1 MEGRSA
7 SVGQRNLENAGPDLE
22 AMEAEKR
29 VWKMTRSQRLACG
42 GFSVKAAWIRGR
54 RADGSGRGPEVNA
67 RLSGVNFKLR
77 WETLKSPE

>member
-42 GFSVKAAWIRGR
+42 GFSVKAAWTRGR
-54 RADGSGRGPEVNA
+54 G
-67 RLSGVNFKLR
+67 
-77 WETLKSPE
+77 

>member
-42 GFSVKAAWIRGR
+42 GFSVKAVWTLGRGQTTAAGGR
-54 RADGSGRGPEVNA
+54 R
-67 RLSGVNFKLR
+67 
-77 WETLKSPE
+77 

>member
-42 GFSVKAAWIRGR
+42 GFSVKAAWTLGQGRTTAAGGR
-54 RADGSGRGPEVNA
+54 R
-67 RLSGVNFKLR
+67 
-77 WETLKSPE
+77 